1 MRCSF
6 CAWVFTAILPIV
18 APCQPVRHLTGRVLL
33 PDGKPAQGAVVKLRD
48 QTKDIRTTITAA
60 DGTFQFSRLL
70 SDLDYQVRA
79 TLGNM
84 ESHHVSWS
92 RLSSRKEKE
101 VILILRPVR
110 TPGKAS
116 AQPVVPG
123 QFFMAS
129 RNCLRLNT

>member
-1 MRCSF
+1 MRCIL
-6 CAWVFTAILPIV
+6 CAWLLTAILPTL
-18 APCQPVRHLTGRVLL
+18 APCQPVRHLTGKVLL

-48 QTKDIRTTITAA
+48 QTKDIRTAITSA
-60 DGTFQFSRLL
+60 DGSFQFSRVL

-92 RLSSRKEKE
+92 RLSDRKEKV

-110 TPGKAS
+110 KPGKVS
-116 AQPVVPG
+116 VPLTHGRDSVLALACG
-123 QFFMAS
+123 QVTY
-129 RNCLRLNT
+129 L

>member
-1 MRCSF
+1 MRCIL
-6 CAWVFTAILPIV
+6 CAWLLTAILPIL
-18 APCQPVRHLTGRVLL
+18 APCQPVRHLTGKVLL

-48 QTKDIRTTITAA
+48 QTKDIRTAITSA
-60 DGTFQFSRLL
+60 DGSFQFSRVL

-92 RLSSRKEKE
+92 RLSDRKEKV

-110 TPGKAS
+110 KPGKVS
-116 AQPVVPG
+116 VPLPHDRG
-123 QFFMAS
+123 SVLALACGKVT
-129 RNCLRLNT
+129 NP

>member
-1 MRCSF
+1 
-6 CAWVFTAILPIV
+6 
-18 APCQPVRHLTGRVLL
+18 LL

-48 QTKDIRTTITAA
+48 QTKDIRTAITSA
-60 DGTFQFSRLL
+60 DGSFQFSRVL

-92 RLSSRKEKE
+92 RLSDRKEKV

-110 TPGKAS
+110 KPGKVSLPTFNAALPLPHDRGSVLALAS
-116 AQPVVPG
+116 G
-123 QFFMAS
+123 QVTY
-129 RNCLRLNT
+129 L